1 MTRCAPLRTR
11 VRQVG
16 VKVETTC
23 GVEQALVAAD
33 FSIRASEISAEIN
46 SQLIE
51 NNALSPYLSPKAAQ
65 AGEQTGSAKVTAFLV
80 GSGVPANKPEIDQLL
95 AISSMSSTA
104 VMKVAI
110 GAVSAGPFRRGE
122 VINQATSLAVGRVVL
137 PCKTGDAFLYLTVTS
152 GTFNGTNIITGAT
165 SSATTT
171 PSASPV
177 AAGWRY
183 APDTSNRSTGTVRVE
198 EDGYKKTVIGA
209 CADWSISADS
219 SNMAMIDFTISGNKG
234 TCGDAAMTSGI
245 TLKTTAYPL
254 FRDSLFA
261 MDRETSTYVP
271 IVNKVGATLGN
282 SVSVR
287 KDANSATG
295 LIAAQSTARAPKI
308 TFTPEAVLAAD
319 FDFITKMSNASTISC
334 GFRFKASDNEVWV
347 FADNC
352 QIESATEGDQD
363 GTMTNDIS
371 LRCFAPNG
379 DGEIELIFI

>member
-1 MTRCAPLRTR
+1 MARCAPLRTR

-23 GVEQALVAAD
+23 GVEQSLVAAD
-33 FSIRASEISAEIN
+33 FAIRASDISADVN

-51 NNALSPYLSPKAAQ
+51 NNALSQYLSPKAAQ
-65 AGEQTGSAKVTAFLV
+65 AGEQTATARVTAFLV
-80 GSGVPANKPEIDQLL
+80 GSGVAANKPEIDQLL
-95 AISSMSSTA
+95 AISAMSSTA
-104 VMKVAI
+104 VQKIAI
-110 GAVSAGPFRRGE
+110 GAVTGGPFRRGE
-122 VINQATSLAVGRVVL
+122 TVTQATSLASGRIVL
-137 PCKTGDAFLYLTVTS
+137 PCKTGDSFMYITVTS
-152 GTFNGTNIITGAT
+152 GTFNASNVITGGS

-183 APDTSNRSTGTVRVE
+183 APDTSNRNTGTVRVE

-219 SNMAMIDFTISGNKG
+219 SGMAMIDFTISGNKG
-234 TCGDAAMTSGI
+234 TCADAAMTSGV

-254 FRDSLFA
+254 FRDALFA
-261 MDRETSTYVP
+261 LDRETSSYVP
-271 IVNKVGATLGN
+271 IITKVGAQYGN

-295 LIAAQSTARAPKI
+295 LVAAQSTARAPKI

-319 FDFITKMSNASTISC
+319 YDFITKMSNATAVSC

-347 FADNC
+347 FADKC
-352 QIESATEGDQD
+352 QIESANEGDQG
-363 GTMTNDIS
+363 GTMTNDVT
-371 LRCFAPNG
+371 LRAYSENG